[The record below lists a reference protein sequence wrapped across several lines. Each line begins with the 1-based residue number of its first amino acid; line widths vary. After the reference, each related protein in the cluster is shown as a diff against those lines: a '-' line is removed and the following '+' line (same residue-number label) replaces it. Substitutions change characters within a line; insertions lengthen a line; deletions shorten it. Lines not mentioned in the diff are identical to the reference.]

1 MEMSIE
7 VSRDDSG
14 DTVLSVVGAV
24 DLVSKDELIEVGL
37 RELDR
42 AGCRRLVLDMAGV
55 SFMDSSGLSVLVALD
70 NEAQPRD
77 AEIVVREPSHRVER
91 LLALTGM
98 RQRFLR

>member
-7 VSRDDSG
+7 VSRDDAG
-14 DTVLSVVGAV
+14 DTVLSVAGSV
-24 DLVSKDELIEVGL
+24 DLVSRDELIEVGL

-55 SFMDSSGLSVLVALD
+55 SFMDSSGLSVLVTLD

-77 AEIVVREPSHRVER
+77 VEIVVREPSQRVER

-98 RQRFLR
+98 RRRFLR